1 MAKKRTLTL
10 DDRSTVLY
18 DLHEYGINEIT
29 RELFLHRYIHT
40 EAETAGDCG
49 VDYRMAVTFIKNL
62 GFLDGSKE
70 NILVHMQSRGG
81 DWNDGIA
88 VYDAIKASVAPVTI
102 LAYAHA
108 RSMTSIILQA
118 ADVRVLMPNC
128 DFVVHYGWTS
138 RGEDRFTPVMNQM
151 EHEKRLNE
159 VMLKIYAARCKG
171 SEFFV
176 DEPKTGIMS
185 YIKMQLADKTD
196 WILSAKEAVMYGF
209 ADGVLGTKGF
219 ETIKKI
225 RGM

>member
-1 MAKKRTLTL
+1 MAKKQTL
-10 DDRSTVLY
+10 DDRSTILY
-18 DLHEYGINEIT
+18 DLHEYGINEVT
-29 RELFLHRYIHT
+29 RELFLHRYIHN
-40 EAETAGDCG
+40 ESETTGDCG

-62 GFLDGSKE
+62 RFLNGSRE
-70 NILVHMQSRGG
+70 NILVHQQSRGG

-88 VYDAIKASVAPVTI
+88 IFDAIKASVAPITI
-102 LAYAHA
+102 LVYAHA

-118 ADVRVLMPNC
+118 ANMRVLMPNC

-159 VMLKIYAARCKG
+159 VMLKIYAARCKDG
-171 SEFFV
+171 EFFRGQTKAEV
-176 DEPKTGIMS
+176 AN
-185 YIKMQLADKTD
+185 YIKLQLQDKVD

-209 ADGVLGTKGF
+209 ADGVLGAKGF

>member
-29 RELFLHRYIHT
+29 RELFLHRYIHN
-40 EAETAGDCG
+40 ESETAGDCG

-70 NILVHMQSRGG
+70 NIFVHMQSRGG

-88 VYDAIKASVAPVTI
+88 VYDAIKASIAPVTI

-108 RSMTSIILQA
+108 RSMSSVILQA

-151 EHEKRLNE
+151 EHEKRLND
-159 VMLKIYAARCKG
+159 VMLGIYAGRCKDG
-171 SEFFV
+171 KHFQTASRSQ
-176 DEPKTGIMS
+176 IMN
-185 YIKMQLADKTD
+185 YIKVQLQDKTD
-196 WILSAKEAVMYGF
+196 WIMSAKEAVMYGF

-225 RGM
+225 RGG